1 MKKKPTTTQKPATPS
16 AEQVDSP
23 PNKTRALRDQPPESA
38 DEDIDAH
45 ALDVQICSSH
55 GSPPDGPP
63 PTPVQ
68 LLAFATAIHGP
79 GPLPEKRKALEQ
91 LFGQA
96 FFLWQESQY
105 QIKIYSERLR
115 RLQEEMVPVRTK
127 DDSWFRK
134 FDNLGDFFVFVTEL
148 KRNDDAL
155 QAFQKWL
162 DSMKLGDT
170 QKKIESFKR
179 MFVDAAGSRLLLEG
193 MKRMFLDWHRRNR
206 RTAGANNVALR
217 ECYRFVREVTE
228 LKAKDQEKVKA
239 LIEEW
244 KKHEATTGHQPG
256 EGAALLERLRERFP
270 PWRKEKQAGNANGK
284 DAPKSSRRSAS
295 KKS

>member
-1 MKKKPTTTQKPATPS
+1 
-16 AEQVDSP
+16 
-23 PNKTRALRDQPPESA
+23 
-38 DEDIDAH
+38 
-45 ALDVQICSSH
+45 
-55 GSPPDGPP
+55 
-63 PTPVQ
+63 

-115 RLQEEMVPVRTK
+115 RLQEEMVPVLTK
-127 DDSWFRK
+127 DDSWSKQFP
-134 FDNLGDFFVFVTEL
+134 NLGEFFKYVTEL
-148 KRNDDAL
+148 KTIPAARL
-155 QAFQKWL
+155 AFQKWL
-162 DSMKLGDT
+162 KSMKLGDT
-170 QKKIESFKR
+170 EKRIEGFKR
-179 MFVDAAGSRLLLEG
+179 WFVDAAGALLFLKG
-193 MKRMFLDWHRRNR
+193 MKRMFSDWHDRNLG
-206 RTAGANNVALR
+206 TVGANSAALR
-217 ECYRFVREVTE
+217 ECYKFVREVAE
-228 LKAKDQEKVKA
+228 LKVKDKDNKMEKA

-244 KKHEATTGHQPG
+244 KKHEATTGHQTG

-270 PWRKEKQAGNANGK
+270 PWWKEKQAGNANGK